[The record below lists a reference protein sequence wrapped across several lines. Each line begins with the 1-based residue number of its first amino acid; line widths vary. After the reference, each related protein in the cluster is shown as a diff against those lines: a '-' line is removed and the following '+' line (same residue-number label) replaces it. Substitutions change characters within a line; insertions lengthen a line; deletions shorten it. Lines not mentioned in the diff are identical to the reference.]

1 MAKKLYE
8 ETDIQAIAN
17 SIRGKCGTTCGY
29 KVCDMAAAIDTITT
43 GGGGSGSNDYDTK
56 ILEKRL
62 SGAYENTTV
71 TKIADYMLSGNTG
84 LTSASLP
91 NVTTI
96 GKYAFQGNTWMA
108 TCSIPKVTGVIGDY
122 TFYNCKAL
130 QSMNL
135 NTVTSIGN
143 YVFEGCEALTTFVG
157 NSVAY
162 AGNYLF
168 KNCKALTNVSL
179 LALKSISSYS
189 FAYCAA
195 LTELVFPEVT
205 TIANRG
211 ECFYG
216 CTNLARMDFGKLAS
230 CSADAFCDLP
240 ALSTL
245 ILRNTES
252 VLTVSQGTY
261 YSQKVFSGTPIAS
274 GAGYIYVPSALV
286 DAYKADT
293 NFSNYA
299 TQIRAIEDYPEI
311 CG

>member
-43 GGGGSGSNDYDTK
+43 GGGGGGGNDYDTK

-96 GKYAFQGNTWMA
+96 GKSAFEGNTWMT
-108 TCSIPKVTGVIGDY
+108 TCSIPKVTGTIGEY

-130 QSMNL
+130 QSMNV
-135 NTVTSIGN
+135 NTVTSIGGHA
-143 YVFEGCEALTTFVG
+143 FEGCEALTTFVG
-157 NSVAY
+157 NSVTILNERAFY
-162 AGNYLF
+162 
-168 KNCKALTNVSL
+168 NCKALNSVSL
-179 LALKSISSYS
+179 LALTKIYAGV
-189 FAYCAA
+189 FRYCTA
-195 LTELVFPEVT
+195 LTELVLPELI
-205 TIANRG
+205 TISGRSQ
-211 ECFYG
+211 FLFG
-216 CTNLARMDFGKLAS
+216 CTSLAKLDLGKLSS
-230 CSADAFCDLP
+230 CTNDEFRDLP
-240 ALSTL
+240 ALSTV
-245 ILRNTES
+245 IFRNTES
-252 VLTVSQGTY
+252 VVAMTQGVY
-261 YSQKVFSGTPIAS
+261 YNNNTFAGTPIAS
-274 GAGYIYVPSALV
+274 GTGYIYVPSALV
-286 DAYKADT
+286 EAYKADAS
-293 NFSNYA
+293 FSNYA
-299 TQIRAIEDYPEI
+299 AQIRAIEDYPEI